1 MKNTYP
7 SNIDPNILKGE
18 FPFNISNSS
27 ERNNCIIR
35 ELYNKILLNS
45 NNSNDLGPNNIV
57 CLYI

>member
-7 SNIDPNILKGE
+7 SNIDLNILKGE

-45 NNSNDLGPNNIV
+45 NTSNDLGPNNIV